1 MGNFPCE
8 IPALDIW
15 KVSSPADPECKQHP
29 PFFILLPIGLQP
41 DGVQKP
47 HKKMESILLS
57 IAFYFPDF
65 ALRRA
70 SALERAACV

>member
-1 MGNFPCE
+1 MEKWIFLHLPSREKRSLFRFQTNQRPGRAESHFSRSFHS
-8 IPALDIW
+8 IW
-15 KVSSPADPECKQHP
+15 EHA
-29 PFFILLPIGLQP
+29 
-41 DGVQKP
+41 

>member
-1 MGNFPCE
+1 MASLCFFVQLPDRTPILAKGVFLCTSFGRSLFWNH
-8 IPALDIW
+8 
-15 KVSSPADPECKQHP
+15 SPSEW
-29 PFFILLPIGLQP
+29 FF
-41 DGVQKP
+41 KY
-47 HKKMESILLS
+47 KKMESILLS